1 MGEWVALPEAVHF
14 SRKGLAC
21 HHPSEKLP
29 MAISSSMLGHKTNS
43 YGWEVGM
50 NNEPK
55 PRDDSAQE
63 RARRLHEE
71 EKPQTWKHPDDGT
84 ELSERDQERPLKP

>member
-1 MGEWVALPEAVHF
+1 M
-14 SRKGLAC
+14 
-21 HHPSEKLP
+21 
-29 MAISSSMLGHKTNS
+29 
-43 YGWEVGM
+43 GM

-63 RARRLHEE
+63 RARQLREE